1 MYTQIGF
8 SKKAELQTCIR
19 KENKKIHKLYVKIN
33 NATQPAAG
41 LRGPET
47 QQGVCLLLG
56 FTSMRRP
63 CSKACLFICEV
74 IGTLQQSLLQC

>member
-8 SKKAELQTCIR
+8 SKKVELQACIR

-33 NATQPAAG
+33 NATQPASG

-47 QQGVCLLLG
+47 QQGVFLLLG
-56 FTSMRRP
+56 FISMIRS